1 MGSKALFVPPRLAV
15 AREQFEVFDHFVD
28 FTDAQLWT
36 VAVAAT
42 GTAAHEGPGRSRM
55 KLFVTADND
64 PAVLATTH
72 ELFKFVANKSMVCE
86 GLINFTDVNTDDG
99 ALGFGWADALAATT
113 LADTTSAVTATDCAL
128 IYKPK
133 NSTVWA
139 FHTEINGTSTA
150 TTSLTTAGGTSDQCL
165 RIEVTPRNSTVL
177 ELRPFVDG
185 SQLKATGNVPIMHTI
200 TLGTATDMD
209 FGVILKDGHANDFTC
224 YVDYLYAA
232 QAI

>member
-1 MGSKALFVPPRLAV
+1 MGRKILV
-15 AREQFEVFDHFVD
+15 ASPELNRGREQFEIFDHFTE
-28 FTDAQLWT
+28 FTDAQRWT

-55 KLFVTADND
+55 KLFGTADND

-72 ELFKFVANKSMVCE
+72 ELFKFVANKSISAE

-99 ALGFGWADALAATT
+99 AVGFGFADALAATT
-113 LADTTSAVTATDCAL
+113 LADTTSAVTVTDGAL
-128 IYKPK
+128 IYKVK

-150 TTSLTTAGGTSDQCL
+150 TTSTTTAGGTSDQLL
-165 RIEVTPRNSTVL
+165 RIDIIPVSSTVL
-177 ELRPFVDG
+177 ECRPFVDG
-185 SQLKATGNVPIMHTI
+185 VQLEDSNGVPIKHNI

-209 FGVILKDGHANDFTC
+209 FGVIIKDGHANDFTV

-232 QAI
+232 QVI

>member
-1 MGSKALFVPPRLAV
+1 MGHKLCQAPTRYFSRDEFVI
-15 AREQFEVFDHFVD
+15 FDDFVE

-42 GTAAHEGPGRSRM
+42 GTVAHEGPGRSRM
-55 KLFVTADND
+55 KLFGTADND

-72 ELFKFVANKSMVCE
+72 ELFKFTAGKSMCGE
-86 GLINFTDVNTDDG
+86 TLIQFTDVNTDDG
-99 ALGFGWADALAATT
+99 AVGFGWADAMAATT

-150 TTSLTTAGGTSDQCL
+150 STSDTTAGGSANQEL
-165 RIEVTPRNSTVL
+165 RIEIQPRNSTTLVAM
-177 ELRPFVDG
+177 PFVDG
-185 SQLKATGNVPIMHTI
+185 KQLRTSAGVAIAHDI
-200 TLGTATDMD
+200 VLGTATDMD
-209 FGVILKDGHANDFTC
+209 FGVILKDGHANDFTLFC
-224 YVDYLYAA
+224 DYLFGS
-232 QAI
+232 QVR

>member
-1 MGSKALFVPPRLAV
+1 MGRKILFHNPQLQAG
-15 AREQFEVFDHFVD
+15 REQFEIFDHFVD

-42 GTAAHEGPGRSRM
+42 GTAAHEGPGRSRF
-55 KLFVTADND
+55 KLFGTADND
-64 PAVLATTH
+64 PAVIATTH
-72 ELFKFVANKSMVCE
+72 ELFKFVAGKPMECE

-99 ALGFGWADALAATT
+99 AIGFGFADALAATT
-113 LADTTSAVTATDCAL
+113 LADTTSAVTVTDGAL

-139 FHTEINGTSTA
+139 FHTEINGTSEA
-150 TTSLTTAGGTSDQCL
+150 TTSSTTAGGTADQQL
-165 RIEVTPRNSTVL
+165 RISCIPVSSTVF
-177 ELRPFVDG
+177 ECRPYVDG
-185 SQLKATGNVPIMHTI
+185 VQLKTAAGAPIMHRV

-224 YVDYLYAA
+224 YIDYLYAA